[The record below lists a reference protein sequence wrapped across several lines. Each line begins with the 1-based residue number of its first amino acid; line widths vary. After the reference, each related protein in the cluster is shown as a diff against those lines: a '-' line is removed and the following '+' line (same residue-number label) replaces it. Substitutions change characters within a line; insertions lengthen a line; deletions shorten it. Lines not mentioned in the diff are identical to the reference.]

1 MKIIE
6 TSHAPKAIGP
16 YSQAIVIG
24 NMVYTSGVI
33 AINPSTGFIDETTI
47 EGQTHRVLSSLE
59 AILDEAGL
67 SMDHVVKTTVY
78 INDMNEFPIINK
90 IYEEHFQNHKPARS
104 TVEVARL
111 PKDAKIEI
119 EAVAM
124 VDK

>member
-6 TSHAPKAIGP
+6 TAKAPKAIGP

-24 NMVYTSGVI
+24 KMVYTSGVI
-33 AINPSTGFIDETTI
+33 AINPTTGVIDDTTI
-47 EGQTHRVLSSLE
+47 EGQTHRALCSLE
-59 AILDEAGL
+59 AILSEAGS
-67 SMDHVVKTTVY
+67 SMDQVVKTTVF
-78 INDMNEFPIINK
+78 IKDMNEFPIINR
-90 IYEEHFQNHKPARS
+90 IYEEHFKKHKPARS

-124 VDK
+124 IV